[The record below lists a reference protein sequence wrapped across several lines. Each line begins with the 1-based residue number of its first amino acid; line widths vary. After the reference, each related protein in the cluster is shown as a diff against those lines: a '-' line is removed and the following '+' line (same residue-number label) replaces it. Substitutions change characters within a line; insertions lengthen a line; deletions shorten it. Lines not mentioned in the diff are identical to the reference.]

1 MREKMKGVI
10 KFHYLKED
18 DKMCQGPCYMT
29 EDFVNVVDLYNF
41 LKESK
46 AECCFN
52 EFDVFEEGWP
62 HGPFFVKDYVVT
74 FETEASVWCIDVYL
88 E

>member
-1 MREKMKGVI
+1 MKGIVR
-10 KFHYLKED
+10 FHYLKED

-46 AECCFN
+46 AECQFN
-52 EFDVFEEGWP
+52 EFEYLETSEEWGDV
-62 HGPFFVKDYVVT
+62 HGPFFVKDYIVT
-74 FETEASVWCIDVYL
+74 FETEESVWCIDVYL